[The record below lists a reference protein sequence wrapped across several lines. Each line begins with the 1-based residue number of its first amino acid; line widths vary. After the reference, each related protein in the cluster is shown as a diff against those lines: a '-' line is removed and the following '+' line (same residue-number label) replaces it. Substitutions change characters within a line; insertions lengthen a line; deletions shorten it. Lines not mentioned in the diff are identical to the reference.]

1 MKKLFTIFLILT
13 SSFIFSQAKD
23 SQNSKISV
31 EKFKKAVFVKE
42 LIPEFQ
48 SNIEVLSSEYTF
60 KKKGLMCQEAANGNE
75 IPKSIIDYP
84 FKKGDFIFLD
94 LKAKVL
100 DNTKDSKIIA
110 ISKKLIIE

>member
-1 MKKLFTIFLILT
+1 MNKLFAIFLILT
-13 SSFIFSQAKD
+13 NYSSFSQDKD
-23 SQNSKISV
+23 YKETKITY
-31 EKFKKAVFVKE
+31 ENLKKVVFVKE
-42 LIPEFQ
+42 LIPEFH
-48 SNIEVLSSEYTF
+48 SNIEIFSSEYTF

-100 DNTKDSKIIA
+100 DNTKDSKIIT

>member
-1 MKKLFTIFLILT
+1 MKKLFSICFLFF
-13 SSFIFSQAKD
+13 SSFVFSQDKD
-23 SQNSKISV
+23 YKETTITAENL
-31 EKFKKAVFVKE
+31 KKTVLVKD

-48 SNIEVLSSEYTF
+48 SNIEVFSSEYTF
-60 KKKGLMCQEAANGNE
+60 KKKGQMCQEAANGKE

-100 DNTKDSKIIA
+100 DNTKDSKIIT
-110 ISKKLIIE
+110 ISQKLIIE

>member
-1 MKKLFTIFLILT
+1 MKKLLSIFLVFI
-13 SSFIFSQAKD
+13 SSFVFAQDKD
-23 SQNSKISV
+23 YKEMKIASDNL
-31 EKFKKAVFVKE
+31 KKTVFVKD

-48 SNIEVLSSEYTF
+48 SNIEVFSSEYTF
-60 KKKGLMCQEAANGNE
+60 KKKGIMCQEAANGKE

-84 FKKGDFIFLD
+84 FKKGDFIFID

-100 DNTKDSKIIA
+100 DNTKDSKIIT